1 MAMENPQTK
10 RAIRN
15 IGHRPL
21 SLTFADGTVR
31 VLPRKTSEFYPMSV
45 WKAGH
50 GFAFE
55 QATKAVADR
64 EAVWVDEKPN
74 FKEAGV
80 GDLIPPDNA

>member
-1 MAMENPQTK
+1 MAQENPQTK

-21 SLTFADGTVR
+21 SLTFANETVR
-31 VLPRKTSEFYPMSV
+31 VLPRKTSEFYPMST

-55 QATKAVADR
+55 QATKFVSDR

-74 FKEAGV
+74 IKEAGV
-80 GDLIPPDNA
+80 SDLIPSDNT